1 MMSHEITSIVGS
13 KKSRRRLGRGRG
25 SGLGKTSGKG
35 HKGQKS
41 RAGKMPPITSE
52 GGQMPLFRR
61 LPKRGFNNANFTIRY
76 SIVNVSQLE
85 LFKDG
90 DRVDAQS
97 LSDAGLISSPSD
109 RVKILGTGDLARK
122 LTVVA
127 HKFSRTASEK
137 ISAAGGT
144 AEEFK
149 AKKSA

>member
-13 KKSRRRLGRGRG
+13 KKSRRRLGRGCG

-35 HKGQKS
+35 HKGQRS
-41 RAGKMPPITSE
+41 RAGKNPPITSE

-61 LPKRGFNNANFTIRY
+61 IPKRGFNNANFTIRY
-76 SIVNVSQLE
+76 SIINVSQLE

-90 DRVDAQS
+90 DRVDAQA
-97 LSDAGLISSPSD
+97 LSDVGLIKSATE
-109 RVKILGTGDLARK
+109 RIKILGTGDLARK

-127 HKFSRTASEK
+127 HKFSGTASEK
-137 ISAAGGT
+137 ITAAGGT
-144 AEEFK
+144 VEKFK